1 MIYQKIQEIKLNFQI
16 IIQLSKSILKH
27 SPWFEISIVLFLDAH
42 TQRVI
47 KELSIFYISTNLGET
62 VIESIG
68 LYGYVLVTSIT

>member
-1 MIYQKIQEIKLNFQI
+1 MIYQKIQEIKFNFQ

-27 SPWFEISIVLFLDAH
+27 SPWFEISIVLFLDAY

-47 KELSIFYISTNLGET
+47 KELSIFHISTNLGET

-68 LYGYVLVTSIT
+68 SENMVLYW

>member
-1 MIYQKIQEIKLNFQI
+1 MIYQKIQEIKFNFQ

-27 SPWFEISIVLFLDAH
+27 SPWFEISIVLFLDAY

-68 LYGYVLVTSIT
+68 SESMVLYW

>member
-1 MIYQKIQEIKLNFQI
+1 MIYQKIQEIKFNFQ
-16 IIQLSKSILKH
+16 IIQLSKSILQH
-27 SPWFEISIVLFLDAH
+27 SPWFEISIVLFLDAY

-68 LYGYVLVTSIT
+68 SENMVLYWWQV